1 MTRMFNVGLGLV
13 GCAVACAVLAALSVI
28 QVVSGVVLGTL
39 CLVLSIPCFILG
51 NIGRG
56 FDRDAAQVK
65 ELATRGRRV
74 SGRVVDAL
82 PMTSPHG
89 GAVFRPTGAQ
99 MVLQVELDRGAGS
112 TERVLIHLVE
122 NSELARG
129 RIGST
134 VTVLEHPDDP
144 ALRTLEGFLPNG
156 IRLQA

>member
-1 MTRMFNVGLGLV
+1 MTRMFSVAVGLVL
-13 GCAVACAVLAALSVI
+13 CAIACAVLAALSVI
-28 QVVSGVVLGTL
+28 QVVSGIVLGAL
-39 CLVLSIPCFILG
+39 CLILSIPCFIVG

-65 ELATRGRRV
+65 ELTTRGRRL

-89 GAVFRPTGAQ
+89 GAVFRSTGAQ
-99 MVLQVELDRGAGS
+99 MVLQVELDRGAGA
-112 TERVLIHLVE
+112 TERVTLHLVE

-134 VTVLEHPDDP
+134 VTVLEHPDD
-144 ALRTLEGFLPNG
+144 AGLRTLEGFLPNG
-156 IRLQA
+156 IRVPA

>member
-1 MTRMFNVGLGLV
+1 MFSVGVGLV
-13 GCAVACAVLAALSVI
+13 VCAIACGVLAALAVI
-28 QVVSGVVLGTL
+28 QVVSGVVLGVL

-56 FDRDAAQVK
+56 FDRDAARVR
-65 ELATRGRRV
+65 ELATRGTRV

-89 GAVFRPTGAQ
+89 GAVFRPAGAQ
-99 MVLQVELDRGAGS
+99 MVLQVELDRGAGGA
-112 TERVLIHLVE
+112 ERVTLHLVE

-144 ALRTLEGFLPNG
+144 GLRTLEGFLPNG
-156 IRLQA
+156 IRVPG